1 MSDLNYSELY
11 PPKIVKPEQNN
22 QEKYKYKEPCT
33 FCGTVYDV
41 GLVSLMILGLPLI
54 GVFYALDFCI
64 YESFG
69 GRPRSCFRRK

>member
-1 MSDLNYSELY
+1 MVLDYSELH
-11 PPKIVKPEQNN
+11 PPKIIKQEHN
-22 QEKYKYKEPCT
+22 QEKYKYKEPT